1 MNAETRMLEP
11 GEIEPPAG
19 QIRFLFLAGP
29 ELFAHRAE
37 RLRLLAKGHPL
48 GEYLTFLAL
57 LADAQHHSLHR
68 LPAPALPDLT
78 EQALC
83 REHGMPL
90 LSAGSRPRDPVWRDG
105 LTVMLQE
112 MGSAELP
119 TAAREAIA
127 GLLHTDGTRLEELA
141 DKILTAELDAIA
153 PQELPFI
160 AAALQLY
167 WVRMT
172 RALGEQA
179 FGRLEQGGLCP
190 VCGSPPVAG
199 VVHAGGTEQGLRYL
213 CCSLCA
219 TQWHLV
225 RVTCGNCASTRG
237 ITLHELEGA
246 NGAIR
251 AEGCDECNSYL
262 KLLYLEKDPR
272 MEAVADDLAS
282 LALDLLMDGEHKERG
297 GPNLFFHPG
306 TVP

>member
-1 MNAETRMLEP
+1 MNTA
-11 GEIEPPAG
+11 PPIPDPG
-19 QIRFLFLAGP
+19 QIRPLFLAGQD
-29 ELFAHRAE
+29 LFARRAE
-37 RLRLLAKGHPL
+37 RLRFLAEGHAL
-48 GEYLTFLAL
+48 GAYLDFLAL
-57 LADAQHHSLHR
+57 LADAQHKTLDQSAAMP
-68 LPAPALPDLT
+68 LPTPQERAF
-78 EQALC
+78 C
-83 REHGMPL
+83 REHGTPL
-90 LSAGSRPRDPVWRDG
+90 LEARSWPRNRAWRDG
-105 LTVMLQE
+105 LTFLLQQ
-112 MGSAELP
+112 MNSPTLP
-119 TAAREAIA
+119 AAARATVDD
-127 GLLHTDGTRLEELA
+127 LLHADTNRLEKMADNILA
-141 DKILTAELDAIA
+141 GSFDDIA
-153 PQELPFI
+153 PGELPFV
-160 AAALQLY
+160 AAALQVY
-167 WVRMT
+167 WVRT
-172 RALGEQA
+172 AAELGEDA
-179 FGRLEQGGLCP
+179 FPPLGQGGSCP